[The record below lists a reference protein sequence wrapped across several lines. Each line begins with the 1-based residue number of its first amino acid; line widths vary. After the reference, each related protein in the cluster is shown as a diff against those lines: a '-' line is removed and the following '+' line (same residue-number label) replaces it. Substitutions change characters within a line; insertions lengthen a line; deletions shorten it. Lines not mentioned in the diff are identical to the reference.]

1 MLPADWRKKAGL
13 SLREVARR
21 LGCSSASSVLR
32 WESGERE
39 APNSVVIAYDKI
51 SKGEVTSSDLNK
63 ARKKHL
69 RADSASLDAA

>member
-32 WESGERE
+32 WETGERE
-39 APNSVVIAYDKI
+39 APNSVVLAYEHE
-51 SKGEVTSSDLNK
+51 SGGAVSGADLNRVRSHYK
-63 ARKKHL
+63 RSHSN
-69 RADSASLDAA
+69 RHTS